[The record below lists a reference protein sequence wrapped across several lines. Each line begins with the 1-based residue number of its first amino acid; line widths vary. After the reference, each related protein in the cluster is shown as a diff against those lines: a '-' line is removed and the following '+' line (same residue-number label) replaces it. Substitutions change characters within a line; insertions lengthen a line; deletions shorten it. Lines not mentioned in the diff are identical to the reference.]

1 MKLFSVLVLREE
13 EALIVYRVLLEST
26 KKIHA
31 IILIVIVFTAAAI
44 ADNRVPSFNTTRRV
58 APLARGSDRL
68 KCRFLVTFCGST
80 KSNMFKL
87 QLNKHSN

>member
-13 EALIVYRVLLEST
+13 MALIVYRVLLEST
-26 KKIHA
+26 KKHA
-31 IILIVIVFTAAAI
+31 IILIIIVFTVAAI

-87 QLNKHSN
+87 QLNKLTF